1 MDTSARDRITV
12 DLQGLKAA
20 LVARSQAEGL
30 MPSQLVRQALAA
42 CLGTNPASTS
52 LASGSARR
60 QRSKRLCLRM
70 RPEEVRAVMSSAAR
84 AGQSPGRWLAALA
97 SGAPSAADAQQV
109 EAQRQAL
116 VSMTAELAALRRT
129 LHRMAGM
136 NCGGPALAE
145 CEAVNQVVIALN
157 ELLVSIARQAPMQKP
172 SVSVPLRRVND
183 GRRKRRP
190 T

>member
-1 MDTSARDRITV
+1 MDSSPRDRITV
-12 DLQGLKAA
+12 DLQGLKTA
-20 LVARSQAEGL
+20 LVARAQAEGL
-30 MPSQLVRQALAA
+30 MPSQLVRQVLAA
-42 CLGTNPASTS
+42 CLGTNSAFTF
-52 LASGSARR
+52 LAAQSVRR

-70 RPEEVRAVMSSAAR
+70 RPEEIRAVMSSAAR

-97 SGAPSAADAQQV
+97 SGAPSGADAQHV

-129 LHRMAGM
+129 LHRIAGM

-145 CEAVNQVVIALN
+145 REAINQMMITLN
-157 ELLVSIARQAPMQKP
+157 ELLVSIASQAPMQKP
-172 SVSVPLRRVND
+172 SAGVRLRRVND
-183 GRRKRRP
+183 GRRMRRS